1 MAAALAWL
9 VVALHAGFLVLEMF
23 LWETP
28 MGLRVFRQSAQ
39 DARRTAVLAKNQ
51 GLYNGFLAAGLAY
64 GLCAK
69 DPALREGMTR
79 FLLGCVVVAGAYG
92 ALTLRSGRVF
102 LLQGLPAL
110 LALLLR

>member
-1 MAAALAWL
+1 MAAVLAWL
-9 VVALHAGFLVLEMF
+9 VAALHAGFLVLEMF

-28 MGLRVFRQSAQ
+28 VGLRVFRQSAE
-39 DARRTAVLAKNQ
+39 DARRSAVLAKNQ

-64 GLCAK
+64 ALLAP
-69 DPALREGMTR
+69 DPGMTR